1 MTTDFSY
8 GNKAID
14 SSGPIKPSGKN
25 QPLDPRT
32 EVKIY
37 ADIETIPNPYVGMI
51 ITVLEDETNQN
62 KMTDYKVLSLKA
74 NALGIANSVI
84 DRVQRYVEYLGVS
97 TGESSSSGTG
107 LTSEQEEQLNKIPEI
122 EASINNINESLNTKA
137 NTSDIPTNTSELYND
152 SGFLTSIP
160 SEYVTEQEM
169 NEAIANVSSGGSVDL
184 SGYATKDDLNTKA
197 NVSDIPTKT
206 SQLFN
211 DNNFVTKSYVDSITV
226 IPEGSLTMID
236 VIDGEV
242 FSVLDT
248 SSELYG
254 SIVLSTSSL
263 SFNENSFSS
272 FTVKLTQAPTNNQT
286 VNIKVNN
293 GYCTVDK
300 SSLTFTSSNYSTAQ
314 TVKVTGVV
322 DSSSYS
328 NKSSVITL
336 SSTGVSSKTVNVT
349 LVNTD
354 VEPTI
359 SSISAVYTQGNTV
372 VYPTTSLDSLKNNLV
387 VTANYTNSTST
398 TVTGYTLSGTLTEG
412 TSTITVTYSG
422 KTTTFNVNVSP
433 EQSSVAVTGIT
444 INETASIEV
453 GKSISLI
460 ASISPSEATD
470 KTVTWN
476 IDNAN
481 CTITPNGLSCTIK
494 GVTEGSSIVTVT
506 TTDGNYTDSCTVT
519 ITAKQSTSI
528 PTENLIRN
536 YDFTDYSNGII
547 EDKVGGLNINPTGTV
562 VNNGLLLSSNL
573 NVKEAWDR
581 TKSSTLIVTSSA
593 TKPGKNIYLGDNT
606 IYLGEGT
613 ITISHGNGASN
624 TIGTVTDKCNIL
636 NCYNVYALTIDVSN
650 KHQQLYFNGEL
661 ILEGNYVSDWS
672 ENAMLLYSENIFNRV
687 LIYDTI
693 LDSDTISS
701 ISSSISIEHEDVPNI
716 TTNNIV
722 RYFDFTTSNSD
733 GVSDIIEPYGIGRLS
748 LSPGSY
754 DKTDKGITLTS
765 GSALTEKG
773 YLGLETVESEFTIG
787 IRIEINLNANRNIFE
802 LFQYIILVQNELN
815 IYLKNDNEISNKY
828 LATTGVPFNIFITN
842 NSSNIL
848 SLYVNGNLI
857 GTITKTKTN
866 NIKPYLLNENIV
878 YNKIICINSCLSENE
893 IKTLNNEVI

>member
-8 GNKAID
+8 GDKTIN
-14 SSGPIKPSGKN
+14 SLGPIKPSGTN

-32 EVKIY
+32 EVKLY

-62 KMTDYKVLSLKA
+62 KMTDYKVISLKP

-84 DRVQRYVEYLGVS
+84 DQVQRYVDYLGA
-97 TGESSSSGTG
+97 TSSGGG
-107 LTSEQEEQLNKIPEI
+107 LTSEQVQQLTD
-122 EASINNINESLNTKA
+122 A
-137 NTSDIPTNTSELYND
+137 
-152 SGFLTSIP
+152 
-160 SEYVTEQEM
+160 YVHSQTPH
-169 NEAIANVSSGGSVDL
+169 VSAD
-184 SGYATKDDLNTKA
+184 
-197 NVSDIPTKT
+197 DIPTKT

-242 FSVLDT
+242 FSVLDSS
-248 SSELYG
+248 SSESYG

-263 SFNENSFSS
+263 SFNENSSSS
-272 FTVKLTQAPTNNQT
+272 FTVKLSQAPTNNQT
-286 VNIKVNN
+286 VSIKVNN

-300 SSLTFTSSNYSTAQ
+300 SSLTFTSSNYSNTQAV
-314 TVKVTGVV
+314 TVTGVA

-328 NKSSVITL
+328 NKNSVITL

-354 VEPTI
+354 AEPTI
-359 SSISAVYTQGNTV
+359 SSISAVYTQGNIV

-433 EQSSVAVTGIT
+433 EQSSVAVTGVT

-476 IDNAN
+476 VDNAN

-506 TTDGNYTDSCTVT
+506 TEDGDYTDSCTVT
-519 ITAKQSTSI
+519 ITAKQEVSI

-536 YDFTDYSNGII
+536 YDFTTYTDGTV

-593 TKPGKNIYLGDNT
+593 TQPGKNIYLGDNT
-606 IYLGEGT
+606 IYLGDGA
-613 ITISHGNGASN
+613 ITIFHGNGTGN

-661 ILEGNYVSDWS
+661 VLEGNYVSDWS
-672 ENAMLLYSENIFNRV
+672 ENAMLLYSGNIFNRV
-687 LIYDTI
+687 LIYNTI

-701 ISSSISIEHEDVPNI
+701 ISSSISVKHEYVPNI

-722 RYFDFTTSNSD
+722 RYFDFTTGNSD

-754 DKTDKGITLTS
+754 NKTDKGITLTS

-787 IRIEINLNANRNIFE
+787 VRIEINSNSSTNSNIIQ
-802 LFQYIILVQNELN
+802 LFQNTYLFQNGLD
-815 IYLKNDNEISNKY
+815 IYLKNDTNTSNKY
-828 LATTGVPFNIFITN
+828 TATMGAPFNIFITN
-842 NSSNIL
+842 SSSNIL
-848 SLYVNGNLI
+848 SLYANGNLI
-857 GTITKTKTN
+857 GTTTKIKASK
-866 NIKPYLLNENIV
+866 IKPYLFNENIV
-878 YNKIICINSCLSENE
+878 YNKMICIDSCLSGEE

>member
-1 MTTDFSY
+1 MATDFSY
-8 GNKAID
+8 GGKTIN
-14 SSGPIKPSGKN
+14 SGGPIKPSGKN

-32 EVKIY
+32 EVKLY
-37 ADIETIPNPYVGMI
+37 ADIESIPSPYVGMI
-51 ITVLEDETNQN
+51 ITVLEDETNSN
-62 KMTDYKVLSLKA
+62 KMTDYKVVSLKA
-74 NALGIANSVI
+74 DSLGVANSVV
-84 DRVQRYVEYLGVS
+84 DQVQRYVDYLGA
-97 TGESSSSGTG
+97 TSSGGGTGAG
-107 LTSEQEEQLNKIPEI
+107 LTSEQAQQLADAYAHSQTIH
-122 EASINNINESLNTKA
+122 
-137 NTSDIPTNTSELYND
+137 
-152 SGFLTSIP
+152 
-160 SEYVTEQEM
+160 
-169 NEAIANVSSGGSVDL
+169 VS
-184 SGYATKDDLNTKA
+184 AA
-197 NVSDIPTKT
+197 DIPTKT

-242 FSVLDT
+242 FSVLDSS
-248 SSELYG
+248 SSEEYG

-263 SFNENSFSS
+263 SFNENSSSS
-272 FTVKLTQAPTNNQT
+272 FTVKLSQAPTNNQT
-286 VNIKVNN
+286 VSIKVNN

-300 SSLTFTSSNYSTAQ
+300 SSLTFTSSNYSNTQAV
-314 TVKVTGVV
+314 TVTGVA

-328 NKSSVITL
+328 NKNSVITL
-336 SSTGVSSKTVNVT
+336 SSIGVSSKTVNVT

-354 VEPTI
+354 AEPTI

-422 KTTTFNVNVSP
+422 KTTTFTVNVSRV
-433 EQSSVAVTGIT
+433 QTIAVTGVT

-476 IDNAN
+476 VDNAN
-481 CTITPNGLSCTIK
+481 CNITPNGLSCTIK

-506 TTDGNYTDSCTVT
+506 TADGNYTDSCTVT
-519 ITAKQSTSI
+519 ITAKQEVSI

-536 YDFTDYSNGII
+536 YDFTTYRDGTV
-547 EDKVGGLNINPTGTV
+547 EDKAGGLNINPTGTV
-562 VNNGLLLSSNL
+562 VNNGLLLSNDL

-581 TKSSTLIVTSSA
+581 TKSSTLIAVFAPIKS
-593 TKPGKNIYLGDNT
+593 GKNIYLGDNT
-606 IYLGEGT
+606 INASEGN
-613 ITISHGNGASN
+613 ITAMHGNGATN
-624 TIGTVTDKCNIL
+624 TIGSVEDKCSVL
-636 NCYNVYALTIDVSN
+636 YTYNVYALTVDVDN
-650 KHQQLYFNGEL
+650 KHQQLYFNGKL
-661 ILEGNYVSDWS
+661 MLEGNYTSYWS
-672 ENAMLLYSENIFNRV
+672 ENAMLLYNGNVFNRV
-687 LIYDTI
+687 LIYNTI

-701 ISSSISIEHEDVPNI
+701 ISSSISVKHEYIPNI

-754 DKTDKGITLTS
+754 NKTDKGITLTS

-787 IRIEINLNANRNIFE
+787 IRIEINSNSSTNSNIIQ
-802 LFQYIILVQNELN
+802 LFQYTYLFQNGLD
-815 IYLKNDNEISNKY
+815 IYLKNDTNTSNKY
-828 LATTGVPFNIFITN
+828 AATIGAPFNIFITN
-842 NSSNIL
+842 SSSNIL

-857 GTITKTKTN
+857 GTTTKTKASK
-866 NIKPYLLNENIV
+866 IKPYLFNENIV
-878 YNKIICINSCLSENE
+878 YNKMICIDSCLSGEE

>member
-1 MTTDFSY
+1 MLINNKSLIKTINKLNLTDDEREKFNKISEDDR
-8 GNKAID
+8 GNFLYNGKPIMGGATEEQANQIQANKTAIGD
-14 SSGPIKPSGKN
+14 ANSGLIKEVNNIKNTELQNLNTAILRVNETLGDKSGLPSG
-25 QPLDPRT
+25 D
-32 EVKIY
+32 
-37 ADIETIPNPYVGMI
+37 
-51 ITVLEDETNQN
+51 
-62 KMTDYKVLSLKA
+62 A
-74 NALGIANSVI
+74 NVI
-84 DRVQRYVEYLGVS
+84 
-97 TGESSSSGTG
+97 
-107 LTSEQEEQLNKIPEI
+107 
-122 EASINNINESLNTKA
+122 ASINRIDNKRE
-137 NTSDIPTNTSELYND
+137 
-152 SGFLTSIP
+152 GLT
-160 SEYVTEQEM
+160 TEQ
-169 NEAIANVSSGGSVDL
+169 AQQLADAYAHSQTIHVS
-184 SGYATKDDLNTKA
+184 AA
-197 NVSDIPTKT
+197 DIPTKT

-242 FSVLDT
+242 FSVLDSS
-248 SSELYG
+248 SSEAYG

-263 SFNENSFSS
+263 SFNENSSSS
-272 FTVKLTQAPTNNQT
+272 FTVKLSQAPTNNQT
-286 VNIKVNN
+286 VSIKVNN

-300 SSLTFTSSNYSTAQ
+300 SSLTFTSSNYSIAQ
-314 TVKVTGVV
+314 TVTVTGVP

-336 SSTGVSSKTVNVT
+336 SSTGVSSKTVNIT

-433 EQSSVAVTGIT
+433 EQSSVAVTGVT

-476 IDNAN
+476 VDNAN

-506 TTDGNYTDSCTVT
+506 TTDGDYTDSCTVT

-536 YDFTDYSNGII
+536 YDFTTYANGTV
-547 EDKVGGLNINPTGTV
+547 EDQVGGLNINPTGTV

-573 NVKEAWDR
+573 NVNEAWDR
-581 TKSSTLIVTSSA
+581 TKSSTLIIVSSP
-593 TKPGKNIYLGDNT
+593 TQIGKIIYLGDNT
-606 IYLGEGT
+606 ISATGATEEK
-613 ITISHGNGASN
+613 ITIMHGNGN
-624 TIGTVTDKCNIL
+624 TNIVGETADKCCLL
-636 NCYNVYALTIDVSN
+636 NTYNVYALTVDVDN

-661 ILEGNYVSDWS
+661 ILEGNYTSDWS
-672 ENAMLLYSENIFNRV
+672 ENAMLLYSGNVFNRV
-687 LIYDTI
+687 LIYNTI
-693 LDSDTISS
+693 LDSNTISS

-733 GVSDIIEPYGIGRLS
+733 GVSDIVEPYGIGRLS
-748 LSPGSY
+748 LDMGNY
-754 DKTDKGITLTS
+754 VKTDKGITLTS
-765 GSALTEKG
+765 GSVLVDKG

-787 IRIEINLNANRNIFE
+787 IRMELNSSVSSKSNIFE
-802 LFQYIILVQNELN
+802 LFQHIILVQDGLN
-815 IYLKNDNEISNKY
+815 IYLKNDTNISNKY
-828 LATTGVPFNIFITN
+828 VATIGVPFNIFITN
-842 NSSNIL
+842 SSSNIL
-848 SLYVNGNLI
+848 SLYVNDNLI
-857 GTITKTKTN
+857 GTITKTKITKT
-866 NIKPYLLNENIV
+866 KPYLFNENIV
-878 YNKIICINSCLSENE
+878 YSKIICINSCLPEEE
-893 IKTLNNEVI
+893 IKILNNEVI

>member
-422 KTTTFNVNVSP
+422 KTTTFTVNVSRV
-433 EQSSVAVTGIT
+433 QTIAVTGVT

-470 KTVTWN
+470 KTVTWSV
-476 IDNAN
+476 DNAN

-536 YDFTDYSNGII
+536 YDFTAYSDGTV
-547 EDKVGGLNINPTGTV
+547 EDQVGGLNINPTGTV
-562 VNNGLLLSSNL
+562 VNNGLLLSNNL

-593 TKPGKNIYLGDNT
+593 TKPGKNIYLGDNS
-606 IYLGEGT
+606 IYLGEGN

-624 TIGTVTDKCNIL
+624 TVGTVTDKCNIL
-636 NCYNVYALTIDVSN
+636 YCYNVYALTIDVSN

-701 ISSSISIEHEDVPNI
+701 ISSSISIKHEDVPNI

-754 DKTDKGITLTS
+754 VKTDKGITLTS

-773 YLGLETVESEFTIG
+773 YLGLETIESEFTIG

-802 LFQYIILVQNELN
+802 IFQYIILVQNELN
-815 IYLKNDNEISNKY
+815 IYLKNNNEISNKY

-878 YNKIICINSCLSENE
+878 YNKIICIDSCLSEDE

>member
-1 MTTDFSY
+1 MATDFNY
-8 GNKAID
+8 GNKTIAA
-14 SSGPIKPSGKN
+14 SGPFKPTGKDM
-25 QPLDPRT
+25 PSDART
-32 EVKIY
+32 RVESY
-37 ADIETIPNPYVGMI
+37 ADIATIPNPYVGLK
-51 ITVLEDETNQN
+51 ITVKVDETNNN
-62 KMTDYKVLSLKA
+62 KMTDYIVKSLKA
-74 NALGIANSVI
+74 NSAGIANMLI
-84 DRVQRYVEYLGVS
+84 DEVVRYVDYLEV
-97 TGESSSSGTG
+97 SSSGGGIGGGTGAG
-107 LTSEQEEQLNKIPEI
+107 LTSEQAQQLADAYAHSQTPHVS
-122 EASINNINESLNTKA
+122 AD
-137 NTSDIPTNTSELYND
+137 DIPTT
-152 SGFLTSIP
+152 
-160 SEYVTEQEM
+160 
-169 NEAIANVSSGGSVDL
+169 
-184 SGYATKDDLNTKA
+184 
-197 NVSDIPTKT
+197 T

-211 DNNFVTKSYVDSITV
+211 DSNFVTKSYVDSITV

-242 FSVLDT
+242 FSVLDSS
-248 SSELYG
+248 SSETYG

-263 SFNENSFSS
+263 SFNENSSSS
-272 FTVKLTQAPTNNQT
+272 FTVKLSQAPTNNQI
-286 VNIKVNN
+286 VSIKVNN

-300 SSLTFTSSNYSTAQ
+300 PSLTFTSSNYSIAQ
-314 TVKVTGVV
+314 TVTVTGVP

-354 VEPTI
+354 AEPTI

-433 EQSSVAVTGIT
+433 EQSSVAVTGVT

-506 TTDGNYTDSCTVT
+506 TADGNYTDSCTVT
-519 ITAKQSTSI
+519 ITAKQEVSI

-536 YDFTDYSNGII
+536 YDFTTYTDGTV
-547 EDKVGGLNINPTGTV
+547 EDKAGGLNINPTGTV
-562 VNNGLLLSSNL
+562 VNNGLLLSNNL

-581 TKSSTLIVTSSA
+581 TKSSTLIVVFA
-593 TKPGKNIYLGDNT
+593 PIKGGKIIYLGDNT
-606 IYLGEGT
+606 ISAGDGT
-613 ITISHGNGASN
+613 IDISHGNGVSN
-624 TIGTVTDKCNIL
+624 IVGSTTDKCNIL
-636 NCYNVYALTIDVSN
+636 YSYNVYALTIDVSN
-650 KHQQLYFNGEL
+650 KYQQLYFNGKL
-661 ILEGNYVSDWS
+661 ILEGNYTSDWS
-672 ENAMLLYSENIFNRV
+672 ENAMLLYNENIFNRV
-687 LIYDTI
+687 LIYNTI
-693 LDSDTISS
+693 LDSNTISS
-701 ISSSISIEHEDVPNI
+701 ISSSISVKHEYVPNI

-733 GVSDIIEPYGIGRLS
+733 GVSDIVEPYGFGRLS
-748 LSPGSY
+748 LSAGNY
-754 DKTDKGITLTS
+754 VKTDKGITLTS
-765 GSALTEKG
+765 GSSLTEKG

-787 IRIEINLNANRNIFE
+787 IRMEVNSNASSDSNIIQ
-802 LFQYIILVQNELN
+802 LFQYIFLVQNGLN
-815 IYLKNDNEISNKY
+815 IYLKNNTNTSNEY
-828 LATTGVPFNIFITN
+828 VATIGVPFNIFITN
-842 NSSNIL
+842 SSSNIL

-857 GTITKTKTN
+857 GTITKTKAN
-866 NIKPYLLNENIV
+866 KVKPYLFNENIV
-878 YNKIICINSCLSENE
+878 YSKIICINSCLPEEE

>member
-8 GNKAID
+8 GDKTIN
-14 SSGPIKPSGKN
+14 SLGPIKPSGTN

-32 EVKIY
+32 EVKLY

-62 KMTDYKVLSLKA
+62 KMTDYKVISLKP

-84 DRVQRYVEYLGVS
+84 DQVQRYVDYLGA
-97 TGESSSSGTG
+97 TSSGGG
-107 LTSEQEEQLNKIPEI
+107 LTSEQVQQLTDAYAHSQTPH
-122 EASINNINESLNTKA
+122 
-137 NTSDIPTNTSELYND
+137 
-152 SGFLTSIP
+152 
-160 SEYVTEQEM
+160 
-169 NEAIANVSSGGSVDL
+169 VSAD
-184 SGYATKDDLNTKA
+184 
-197 NVSDIPTKT
+197 DIPTKT

-226 IPEGSLTMID
+226 IPEGSLIMID

-242 FSVLDT
+242 FSILDSS
-248 SSELYG
+248 SSESYG

-263 SFNENSFSS
+263 SFNENSSSS
-272 FTVKLTQAPTNNQT
+272 FTVKLSQAPTNNQT
-286 VNIKVNN
+286 VSIKVNN

-300 SSLTFTSSNYSTAQ
+300 SSLTFTSSNYSNTQAV
-314 TVKVTGVV
+314 TVTGVA

-328 NKSSVITL
+328 NKNSVITL

-354 VEPTI
+354 IEPTI

-433 EQSSVAVTGIT
+433 EQSSVAVTGVT

-460 ASISPSEATD
+460 ASISPSEATN

-476 IDNAN
+476 VDNAN

-506 TTDGNYTDSCTVT
+506 TEDGDYTDSCTVT
-519 ITAKQSTSI
+519 ITAKQEVSI

-536 YDFTDYSNGII
+536 YDFTTYTDGTV

-593 TKPGKNIYLGDNT
+593 TQSGKNIYLGDNT
-606 IYLGEGT
+606 ISLGEGS
-613 ITISHGNGASN
+613 ITISHGNGAGN
-624 TIGTVTDKCNIL
+624 TVGTVTDKCNIL

-661 ILEGNYVSDWS
+661 VLEGNYVSDWS
-672 ENAMLLYSENIFNRV
+672 ENAMLLYSGNIFNRV

-693 LDSDTISS
+693 LDSNTISS
-701 ISSSISIEHEDVPNI
+701 ISSSISVKHEDIPNI

-754 DKTDKGITLTS
+754 NKTDKGIILTS

-787 IRIEINLNANRNIFE
+787 VRIEINSNSSTNSNIIQ
-802 LFQYIILVQNELN
+802 LFQNTYLFQNGLD
-815 IYLKNDNEISNKY
+815 IYLKNDANTSNKY
-828 LATTGVPFNIFITN
+828 TATMGAPFNIFITN
-842 NSSNIL
+842 SSSNIL
-848 SLYVNGNLI
+848 SLYANGNLI
-857 GTITKTKTN
+857 GTTTKIKAIK
-866 NIKPYLLNENIV
+866 IKPYLSNENIV
-878 YNKIICINSCLSENE
+878 YNKMICIDSCLSGEE